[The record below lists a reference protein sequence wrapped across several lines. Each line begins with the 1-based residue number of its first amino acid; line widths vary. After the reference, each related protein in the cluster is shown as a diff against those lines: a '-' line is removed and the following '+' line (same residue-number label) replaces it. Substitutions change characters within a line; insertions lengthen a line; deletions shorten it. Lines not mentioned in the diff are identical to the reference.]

1 MGPGVTYVSSAPIDT
16 SEGQGRDITY
26 AFTDINQLRLD
37 AQPPSPGGLMGGAQG
52 LGAATRTTFS
62 LTRQPGGLA
71 ILRVTAPQLSLTGD
85 RRIGPAGNVSPDQ
98 IAMVRPLVAG
108 ARLAM
113 AIEPVGQLVR
123 TSSPWVEGPRVSI
136 VDIEFDQ
143 FLHDDT
149 LRRLQGARTV
159 DDAKAALKESPGVK
173 ISFDPEITIEFTP
186 TK

>member
-1 MGPGVTYVSSAPIDT
+1 
-16 SEGQGRDITY
+16 
-26 AFTDINQLRLD
+26 
-37 AQPPSPGGLMGGAQG
+37 
-52 LGAATRTTFS
+52 
-62 LTRQPGGLA
+62 
-71 ILRVTAPQLSLTGD
+71 
-85 RRIGPAGNVSPDQ
+85 
-98 IAMVRPLVAG
+98 MVRPLVAG